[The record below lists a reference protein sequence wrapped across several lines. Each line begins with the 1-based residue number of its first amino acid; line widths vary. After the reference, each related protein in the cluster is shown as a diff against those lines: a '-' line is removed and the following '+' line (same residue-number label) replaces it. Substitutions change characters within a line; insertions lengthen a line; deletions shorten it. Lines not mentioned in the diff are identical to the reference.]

1 MHALVYHKPKDIRYE
16 AVPDPKILH
25 ARDIILKVT
34 STSICGSDLHMYN
47 GYFPQKSRLVMG
59 HEFMGVVEE
68 VGPRVLTVKKGDRV
82 IVPFPIACG
91 QCWYCERG
99 LPNACMNSN
108 KSHYGHEGTTDHG
121 GGLFGYGD
129 VYGHYDGGQAE
140 YVRVPFADFSCRKIP
155 RGVPDERVLFLGDI
169 IPTGWC
175 AAEWCDIKGGDTV
188 AVFGCGPVGLMAMK
202 AAWLQGAGR
211 VIAIDILAYRR
222 DLAGRVCSAQ
232 TIDPNAVDPVE
243 AIRSLTEGRGAD
255 AVIDAVG
262 IEAEHGWA
270 ESFSNV
276 LHAQVGTTK
285 VLQQCM
291 RAARRGGAVTMIGV
305 YDGKFDNFPVGQ
317 IFEKG
322 LRVRGGQAPVQAR
335 IDMLLDMV
343 LNGRLTAEDIVTHR
357 LPLEDGARAYLI
369 FNEKRE
375 NCVKIVLNPWAEGE
389 AEYHAAGQEAVRP
402 QRVEVITQPEGF
414 PSPVRAA
421 GEALSPGAA
430 PGVLEPVPRPPLD
443 PPPEK
448 ERTEPGS

>member
-34 STSICGSDLHMYN
+34 STSICGSDLHIYN
-47 GYFPQKSRLVMG
+47 GYSPQKSALIMG
-59 HEFMGVVEE
+59 HEFMGIVEE

-99 LPNACMNSN
+99 LPNHCMNSN
-108 KSHYGHEGTTDHG
+108 KAHYGHEGTTTDGRG

-129 VYGHYDGGQAE
+129 LYGHYDGGQAE
-140 YVRVPFADFSCRKIP
+140 YVRVPFADFSCRKVP
-155 RGVPDERVLFLGDI
+155 GGVPDERVLFLTDI
-169 IPTGWC
+169 MPTGWC

-211 VIAIDILAYRR
+211 VIGIDILAYRR
-222 DLAGRVCSAQ
+222 DMAGRACAAE

-243 AIRSLTEGRGAD
+243 AVRSLTEGRGAD

-262 IEAEHGWA
+262 IEADHNWV

-285 VLQQCM
+285 VLRQCF
-291 RAARRGGAVTMIGV
+291 RAVRRGGAVSMIGV
-305 YDGKFDNFPVGQ
+305 YDGKFDDFPVGQ

-322 LRVRGGQAPVQAR
+322 LRVRGGQAPVQAK
-335 IDMLLDMV
+335 IDMLLDMA
-343 LNGRLTAEDIVTHR
+343 LNGRYTAEDIVTHR
-357 LPLEDGARAYLI
+357 LPLEDGSRAYLV

-375 NCVKIVLNPWAEGE
+375 NCVKVVLKPWDGGE
-389 AEYHAAGQEAVRP
+389 AEYHAAAERRP
-402 QRVEVITQPEGF
+402 QKVAVLSEPEGY
-414 PSPVRAA
+414 PGVMRKA
-421 GEALSPGAA
+421 GEALSGAI
-430 PGVLEPVPRPPLD
+430 LEPGLRPGQ
-443 PPPEK
+443 PPPDK